1 MKKIGICLPSFNE
14 SKNIL
19 NLINEILTIK
29 ENIIICVVDDN
40 SPDNTYKLLL
50 NKYQNNE
57 KVIVLKRDFKN
68 GRGSAVWEG
77 FKLLNSE
84 EKDIEIFVEMD
95 CDFSHS
101 VHDLKKGIKL
111 FKSDNCDVLLGSRY
125 PEGQIENWPFIRRI
139 FSFLSNQLIR
149 ALLDKN
155 IHDYTNGF
163 RFYNKKAL
171 NLLLKNKP
179 KNKGF
184 IFLSESLGIFLV
196 NKLIIKS
203 FPIFFKNRIRGE
215 SNTNIIEILNS
226 LKGIMKIKKDYNKWK
241 NLKE

>member
-14 SKNIL
+14 SENIL
-19 NLINEILTIK
+19 NLINKIFSIN

-40 SPDNTYKLLL
+40 SPDNTYELLFNQYKN
-50 NKYQNNE
+50 NK
-57 KVIVLKRDFKN
+57 KIILIKRDYKD

-84 EKDIEIFVEMD
+84 DKDIEIFVEMD

-101 VHDLKKGIKL
+101 VEDLNKGIKL
-111 FKSDNCDVLLGSRY
+111 FKYENCDVLLGSRY
-125 PEGQIENWPFIRRI
+125 PGGQIVNWPLSRRI

-149 ALLDKN
+149 VLLDKN

-179 KNKGF
+179 QNKGF
-184 IFLSESLGIFLV
+184 IYLSESLGVFLI

-203 FPIFFKNRIRGE
+203 FPIYFKNRIRGE
-215 SNTNIIEILNS
+215 SNTNIKEILNS
-226 LKGIMKIKKDYNKWK
+226 LKGIIKIKKNYDKWK